1 MFYWAKVRETTIP
14 SSILRVSIFFTEKT
28 SPGTKTEKMG
38 QKLDTLH
45 FREITSD
52 IDSKYVT
59 AVTRW
64 MPSYVM
70 ITATDVT

>member
-1 MFYWAKVRETTIP
+1 MFYWPKVRETTTP
-14 SSILRVSIFFTEKT
+14 SSNFRLSIFFTEKT
-28 SPGTKTEKMG
+28 SPGTKAEKMG
-38 QKLDTLH
+38 QKLETLH

-70 ITATDVT
+70 ITASDVT

>member
-1 MFYWAKVRETTIP
+1 
-14 SSILRVSIFFTEKT
+14 
-28 SPGTKTEKMG
+28 MG
-38 QKLDTLH
+38 QKLETLH

>member
-1 MFYWAKVRETTIP
+1 MFYWPKVRETTTP
-14 SSILRVSIFFTEKT
+14 SSNLRVSFFF
-28 SPGTKTEKMG
+28 TEKMG

-45 FREITSD
+45 IREITSD